1 VDCVLVVTIE
11 QKEVVAGTADQRLVG
26 VASDVAEPRIYLLEP
41 KTKMTSCPVSVGKQF
56 LVRPVNKR

>member
-41 KTKMTSCPVSVGKQF
+41 KTKMVFVYRIGTYVMTKM
-56 LVRPVNKR
+56 